1 MYKYFYIFTDFCVLA
16 LLFCQPIK
24 KAVFKTL
31 VLSSVTKPIT
41 FILSGVEARVL
52 RLYVILL
59 KTHTFITPWIIQINA
74 QLIYTMDV
82 FIWDISYICLY
93 NYSYIFLHMGIFSHV
108 LISYFN
114 LGFYLES
121 LSIGLL
127 FSFFFTGVHLIFQK
141 FLPYYLAEPIYN

>member
-59 KTHTFITPWIIQINA
+59 KTHTFITP
-74 QLIYTMDV
+74 
-82 FIWDISYICLY
+82 
-93 NYSYIFLHMGIFSHV
+93 
-108 LISYFN
+108 
-114 LGFYLES
+114 
-121 LSIGLL
+121 
-127 FSFFFTGVHLIFQK
+127 
-141 FLPYYLAEPIYN
+141 